1 VKIQPIFKGKV
12 KVTAVNDEKW
22 SWYDYKTSSK
32 ADKEI
37 LNIVEEVCPDTF
49 TWNRQPISKEDGDR
63 FVSLLEKSTGEK
75 LDIPEDPSYS
85 VTRSK
90 SYSYLKRKDLNSV
103 LLFCEEKFSKRN
115 KFTGDRTAI
124 DIYI

>member
-1 VKIQPIFKGKV
+1 MKIQPIFKGKV
-12 KVTAVNDEKW
+12 KVTAVKDEKW

-37 LNIVEEVCPDTF
+37 LNIVEKVCPETF
-49 TWNRQPISKEDGDR
+49 TWNRQSISKEDGDK
-63 FVSLLEKSTGEK
+63 FVALLEKSTGKK
-75 LDIPEDPSYS
+75 LDIPEDSSYS

-90 SYSYLKRKDLNSV
+90 SYSYLKRRDLNSI
-103 LLFCEEKFSKRN
+103 LLFCEEKYGKRN